1 MEDRSCKR
9 CSVTRVN
16 QLVKAYAKAHQ
27 NGNSTAIIE
36 LKEVV
41 SLVRTRGYQDV
52 LKLLQPGLDGP
63 ELRAFCWNVSSFL
76 EDDELKRIFYRSS
89 KMANGNRPGP
99 S

>member
-16 QLVKAYAKAHQ
+16 NLVKAYKKAHQ
-27 NGNSTAIIE
+27 NGNSTSIIE

-41 SLVRTRGYQDV
+41 AQVKTRGYQEG
-52 LKLLQPGLDGP
+52 LRLLQPGLDGQ

-76 EDDELKRIFYRSS
+76 EDDELKQIFSRASN
-89 KMANGNRPGP
+89 KRGQ
-99 S
+99 